1 MLEDIPPVDKIVL
14 EVIEV
19 ASIALAVI
27 FKTSYIPSKFTVGF
41 PLDGL
46 GAYVNLDWDKST

>member
-27 FKTSYIPSKFTVGF
+27 LKTSNIE
-41 PLDGL
+41 
-46 GAYVNLDWDKST
+46 YVYP